1 MPQRKKRET
10 QRLMVKFPDGTT
22 ICNANPVDTFR
33 RTIEKIGVEMLI
45 RKGAHYSGKPL
56 ITPTK
61 QYNGQIE
68 IGEKRWLMIPPQTKD
83 KLKTL
88 IIISAT
94 MHLNLDVAQRANQ
107 SQERTL
113 EFG

>member
-1 MPQRKKRET
+1 MRIFYEAWCGMFESRPSATDDLQKS
-10 QRLMVKFPDGTT
+10 
-22 ICNANPVDTFR
+22 IIPVGD
-33 RTIEKIGVEMLI
+33 
-45 RKGAHYSGKPL
+45 SGH
-56 ITPTK
+56 
-61 QYNGQIE
+61 IE
-68 IGEKRWLMIPPQTKD
+68 IRPLTKD

-94 MHLNLDVAQRANQ
+94 MHLNLDVAQWANQ

>member
-1 MPQRKKRET
+1 M
-10 QRLMVKFPDGTT
+10 D
-22 ICNANPVDTFR
+22 NP
-33 RTIEKIGVEMLI
+33 
-45 RKGAHYSGKPL
+45 HYNRIKAVL
-56 ITPTK
+56 A
-61 QYNGQIE
+61 
-68 IGEKRWLMIPPQTKD
+68 EKRKLTGFWNVDRVLHEWLMIPPQTKD